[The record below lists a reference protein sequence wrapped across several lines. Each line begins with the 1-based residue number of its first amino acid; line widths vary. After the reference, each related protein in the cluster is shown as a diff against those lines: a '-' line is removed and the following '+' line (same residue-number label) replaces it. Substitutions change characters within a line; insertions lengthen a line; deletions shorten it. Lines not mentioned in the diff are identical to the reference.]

1 MKRPKFV
8 KVVRQP
14 EPRAGKDGRLRKE
27 GDVLKVGTVV
37 PVEWFEDTPDGV
49 FAWLINPPEADG
61 IGVLVEYAPEMK
73 ELARLRDMYPAA
85 FPALTPDPSPSG
97 RGEENADYPEQSPL
111 NPPATQ
117 GEVTKRKSR
126 SKEDGE

>member
-1 MKRPKFV
+1 MRLFREVFMKRPKFV

-37 PVEWFEDTPDGV
+37 PAEWFEDTPDGV

-61 IGVLVEYAPEMK
+61 IGVLVEYSPEMK
-73 ELARLRDMYPAA
+73 ELALLREMYPGA
-85 FPALTPDPSPSG
+85 FPVA
-97 RGEENADYPEQSPL
+97 ENADYPEQEALTPNPSPKGR
-111 NPPATQ
+111 
-117 GEVTKRKSR
+117 GERKVKNS
-126 SKEDGE
+126 SQ